1 MWLGC
6 PFERGKT
13 PRELSL
19 CGWEAGQKHPVE
31 DWGGGERER
40 SCQEARHPPPARKG
54 GAEHVARSAVPKASR
69 TLEKGFHHS
78 LDCDSPTGLC
88 SNQKDMAHIT

>member
-1 MWLGC
+1 MGGS
-6 PFERGKT
+6 ERGVVKRLD
-13 PRELSL
+13 P
-19 CGWEAGQKHPVE
+19 
-31 DWGGGERER
+31 
-40 SCQEARHPPPARKG
+40 PPPARKG